1 LLHGFTGSR
10 EDWWTSCP
18 SLRGRAIAIDLPGH
32 GESRSVAEPFEGSV
46 RSILGALPADV
57 DEVVGYSLG
66 GRFALGLI
74 AAEPQRFRSA
84 TIISAHPG
92 LEDPSE
98 RERRA
103 AVDEEW
109 ARRLRQD
116 GLEPFVRAW
125 ESQPLFWTQAGL
137 PAAVLDMQR
146 RRRLG
151 QSPEGLAQSLEQ
163 HGLARMPSLWAPL
176 TAFQGHLTWIV
187 GAADARFLEIA
198 HEVAR
203 RRPATRLTVLPKVG
217 HNPLLEC
224 PERLAAAVFSSAP
237 EAKGVR
243 TRLES
248 LRGQPLHR
256 S

>member
-10 EDWWTSCP
+10 EDWWTCCP
-18 SLRGRAIAIDLPGH
+18 SLRARSIAIDLPGH
-32 GESRSVAEPFEGSV
+32 GESRSLVEPFEDSV
-46 RSILGALPADV
+46 HSILRALPADV

-74 AAEPQRFRSA
+74 AAEPQRFRSV

-103 AVDEEW
+103 AVDDEW
-109 ARRLRQD
+109 ARRLRHD
-116 GLEPFVRAW
+116 GIESFVQAW

-137 PAAVLDMQR
+137 PTAVLELQR

-187 GAADARFLEIA
+187 GAADERFFAIA

-203 RRPATRLTVLPKVG
+203 RRPATRLTVFPEVG
-217 HNPLLEC
+217 HNPLLER
-224 PERLAAAVFSSAP
+224 PERLAAALV
-237 EAKGVR
+237 
-243 TRLES
+243 
-248 LRGQPLHR
+248 
-256 S
+256 